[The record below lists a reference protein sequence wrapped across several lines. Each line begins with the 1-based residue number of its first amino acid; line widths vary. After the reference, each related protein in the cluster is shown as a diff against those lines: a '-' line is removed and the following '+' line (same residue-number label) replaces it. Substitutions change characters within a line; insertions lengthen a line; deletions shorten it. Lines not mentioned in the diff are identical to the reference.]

1 MPSVVRD
8 STRTTAARD
17 GGISS
22 LDVRADFPIFARRAG
37 NGRELIYLDSGAT
50 AQKPAVVIDAQAE
63 HLRAHNA
70 NVHRGVYELAQE
82 ADAAY
87 DGARRRVAEFVGV
100 QPRSTVFTKNV
111 TEAINLV
118 AYAWGRGSTS
128 GPGAGESGDSGG
140 GRSGKTANAR
150 AHTRARGIA
159 NEHNDRGRPNVAPGD
174 AILITQL
181 EHHANIV
188 PWQVLCREQGAT
200 LRYLEIDE
208 RGELS
213 LDQLDAELA
222 RGDVR
227 LVAFSHVSNVLGT
240 IVPVAEMTARIRA
253 AGAVSLVDGAQA
265 VPHMPVNVEELGAD
279 FYAWTGHKALGP
291 TGIGVLHGRAE
302 ILEQMEPFMTGGDM
316 IASVDFQSATW
327 NELPYKFEAGT
338 PPIAEAVGL
347 GAAVDYLSGLGM
359 ERVRAHEQALTAYM
373 LDRLGEVPGLR
384 VVGPPEAERR
394 GGLASFTIEGIH
406 PHDVAELADRGG
418 VCIRAGH
425 HCAQPLMRCLGVGAT
440 ARASVGVY
448 NEPADI
454 DALVDALLAGREVFG
469 L

>member
-1 MPSVVRD
+1 MPPAVRD
-8 STRTTAARD
+8 STPAATATPAAPAAATAGERA
-17 GGISS
+17 S
-22 LDVRADFPIFARRAG
+22 LDVRDDFPIFKCRFDERP
-37 NGRELIYLDSGAT
+37 LIYLDSGAT
-50 AQKPAVVIDAQAE
+50 SQKPTAVIDALAG
-63 HLRAHNA
+63 HLREHNA
-70 NVHRGVYELAQE
+70 NVHRGVYALAQE

-87 DGARRRVAEFVGV
+87 DGARKRIAAFVGA
-100 QPRSTVFTKNV
+100 QPRTTVFTKNV

-118 AYAWGRGSTS
+118 AYAWGRGSGS
-128 GPGAGESGDSGG
+128 DGQ
-140 GRSGKTANAR
+140 ANV
-150 AHTRARGIA
+150 G
-159 NEHNDRGRPNVAPGD
+159 PGD
-174 AILITQL
+174 AVLITQL

-188 PWQVLCREQGAT
+188 PWQVLCRERGAQ
-200 LRYLEIDE
+200 LRYLEVDE

-213 LDQLDAELA
+213 LAQLDAELA

-227 LVAFSHVSNVLGT
+227 MVACSHVSNVLGT
-240 IVPVAEMTARIRA
+240 IVPVAQIAARVRA
-253 AGAVSLVDGAQA
+253 AGAVSLIDGAQA
-265 VPHMPVNVEELGAD
+265 VPHMAVDVEAIGAD

-302 ILEQMEPFMTGGDM
+302 IMEQMEPFMTGGDM
-316 IASVDFQSATW
+316 ISSVEFQSATW

-347 GAAVDYLSGLGM
+347 GAAVDYLSNLRM

-373 LDRLGEVPGLR
+373 LERLAEVPGLR

-448 NEPADI
+448 NEPSDI

>member
-1 MPSVVRD
+1 MPRVASGPEPGALPQARA
-8 STRTTAARD
+8 STTEALAPATGRGPTAAA
-17 GGISS
+17 S
-22 LDVRADFPIFARRAG
+22 LDVKGDFPIFAERG
-37 NGRELIYLDSGAT
+37 GDEEFVYLDSGAT
-50 AQKPAVVIDAQAE
+50 SQKPTVVIEAQAK
-63 HLRAHNA
+63 HLRRHNA
-70 NVHRGVYELAQE
+70 NVHRGVYALAQE

-87 DGARRRVAEFVGV
+87 DGARAKVAAFVGSD
-100 QPRSTVFTKNV
+100 PTTTVFTKNV

-118 AYAWGRGSTS
+118 AYAWGR
-128 GPGAGESGDSGG
+128 ANV
-140 GRSGKTANAR
+140 GR
-150 AHTRARGIA
+150 
-159 NEHNDRGRPNVAPGD
+159 GD
-174 AILITQL
+174 AILISQL

-188 PWQVLCREQGAT
+188 PWQVLCKERGAK
-200 LRYLEIDE
+200 LRYLEVDE

-213 LDQLDAELA
+213 LEQLDAELA
-222 RGDVR
+222 RGDVKI
-227 LVAFSHVSNVLGT
+227 VSIAHVSNVLGT
-240 IVPVAEMTARIRA
+240 IVPVAEIAGRARA
-253 AGAVSLVDGAQA
+253 AGAISLVDGAQA
-265 VPHMPVNVEELGAD
+265 VPHMPVDVDAIGAD

-291 TGIGVLHGRAE
+291 TGIGVLHGRRE
-302 ILEQMEPFMTGGDM
+302 IMEAMEPFMTGGDM
-316 IASVDFQSATW
+316 IASVDFQNATW

-347 GAAVDYLSGLGM
+347 GGAVGYLSELGM
-359 ERVRAHEQALTAYM
+359 ASVREHEQALTEYM
-373 LDRLGEVPGLR
+373 LHRLADVPGLR
-384 VVGPPEAERR
+384 VVGPPEADRR

-406 PHDVAELADRGG
+406 PHDIAELAGRAG